1 MAKLDTKENLRL
13 SIEIIRQMLTL
24 ATAGFGLVAA
34 LAWNSLIQTIV
45 DDYIKKWLPTG
56 GKLSSLIIYAVI
68 VTILAVFV
76 TYQLSKILRR
86 LEAKDEKK

>member
-1 MAKLDTKENLRL
+1 MAKLSTKEQNKLM
-13 SIEIIRQMLTL
+13 IEIVRQMLTL

-34 LAWNSLIQTIV
+34 LAWNSLIQTFV
-45 DDYIKKWLPTG
+45 DDYVKIWLPSG
-56 GKLSSLIIYAVI
+56 GKLTSLIIYALI

>member
-1 MAKLDTKENLRL
+1 MAKDTQNKLH
-13 SIEIIRQMLTL
+13 IEIVSQMLTL

-34 LAWNSLIQTIV
+34 LAWNSLIQAFV
-45 DDYIKKWLPTG
+45 DDYIKKWLPSGAKIT
-56 GKLSSLIIYAVI
+56 SLIVYAVV

-86 LEAKDEKK
+86 LQAKEEKS

>member
-1 MAKLDTKENLRL
+1 MAKLSTKEQNKLM
-13 SIEIIRQMLTL
+13 IEIVRQMLTL

-34 LAWNSLIQTIV
+34 LAWNSLIQTFV
-45 DDYIKKWLPTG
+45 DDYVKIWLPTG
-56 GKLSSLIIYAVI
+56 GKLTSLIIYALI